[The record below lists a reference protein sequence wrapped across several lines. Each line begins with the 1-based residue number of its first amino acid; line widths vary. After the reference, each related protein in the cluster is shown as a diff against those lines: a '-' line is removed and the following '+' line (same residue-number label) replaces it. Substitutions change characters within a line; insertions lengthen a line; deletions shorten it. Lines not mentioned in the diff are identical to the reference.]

1 MLPVYHYMIP
11 TLCPVRS
18 MSEAFGKLLRL
29 PNARPRIKQLLGVFE
44 IIDRNS
50 IQPKWLGS
58 D

>member
-1 MLPVYHYMIP
+1 
-11 TLCPVRS
+11 